1 MSELSAKERRAKQTI
16 NNLLLSILATV
27 GVVIAVVLMV
37 PRDESSRIPKIDYVA
52 VATQAASSSK
62 NNIVVPEIPN
72 GWWSN
77 QAKWLANPI
86 DAVPR
91 FEAGFVGAKNEYIGY
106 TQAFGVNPTW
116 LALSLKDVVLEKNYS
131 ENWAIYRS
139 PVVHNPAKTKDLIWV
154 GTFGKDAVLLYG
166 TAPESNFESFSKSIE
181 QKLKG

>member
-1 MSELSAKERRAKQTI
+1 LSQLSAKERRAKQTV

-52 VATQAASSSK
+52 VASQAAASSK
-62 NNIVVPEIPN
+62 NNVVVPDLPE

-77 QAKWLANPI
+77 QAKWLSDPI

-116 LALSLKDVVLEKNYS
+116 LALSLKDVVLEKNFNDS
-131 ENWAIYRS
+131 WAIYKS
-139 PVVHNPAKTKDLIWV
+139 PVVHNPAKTKDVIWV
-154 GTFGKDAVLLYG
+154 GTFGQDAVLIYG
-166 TAPESNFESFSKSIE
+166 TAPTSYFKAFSQSIE